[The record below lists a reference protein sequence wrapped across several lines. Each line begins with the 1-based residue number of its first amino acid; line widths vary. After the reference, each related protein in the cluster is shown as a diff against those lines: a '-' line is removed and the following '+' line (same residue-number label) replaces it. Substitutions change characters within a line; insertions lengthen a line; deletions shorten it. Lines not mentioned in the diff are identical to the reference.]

1 MLFDF
6 SRHRSP
12 SFEHAFSFLQECVH
26 AFLLVFGRKQEIEA
40 LAFHG
45 QAFRQ
50 RRLESLEHRLLG
62 QANRKRRL
70 GGDLPGD
77 ALRDLDRH
85 LGRHDLVDDAELV
98 GALGAHRGAR
108 QHDLHRDVLAG
119 GARPALG
126 PASARDDAQ
135 VDLRLAEARAV
146 AGDDQ
151 VTHQRHLAAAAQ
163 RVAVDRRDQRLL
175 DAGERRP
182 AARLIAQELVDPYG
196 RVADDLRI
204 SVTDRCNFRCIY
216 CMPAEGL
223 KWLAREDI
231 LRFEEIVRLARIFV
245 ERYGVRTIR
254 ITGGEPLVRVKLEE
268 LIGMIN
274 AIDPTLDITMTTNG
288 VLLRQ
293 KAQALKDAGLKRI
306 NISLDTLR
314 MDTFKDMARSE
325 AFERVMDGITASREA
340 GLWPIKLNMVV
351 MSGHNDDEVVDFARL
366 ARSEGY
372 EVRFIEFMPLDG
384 DNIWT
389 NGQVVPSRRIQEQ
402 IEDLFPLEPVVD
414 TRPGPATRYRF
425 ADGAVGGVGFI
436 SSVSQ
441 AFCTT
446 CNRVR
451 LTAEGGLRTCLFSL
465 HETPL
470 RDLMRSGVSDDHLG
484 SVIEAAI
491 WRKEE
496 GHLINKPGFIK
507 PAKSMSQIGG

>member
-1 MLFDF
+1 M
-6 SRHRSP
+6 P
-12 SFEHAFSFLQECVH
+12 
-26 AFLLVFGRKQEIEA
+26 
-40 LAFHG
+40 
-45 QAFRQ
+45 
-50 RRLESLEHRLLG
+50 
-62 QANRKRRL
+62 NR
-70 GGDLPGD
+70 
-77 ALRDLDRH
+77 
-85 LGRHDLVDDAELV
+85 
-98 GALGAHRGAR
+98 
-108 QHDLHRDVLAG
+108 
-119 GARPALG
+119 
-126 PASARDDAQ
+126 
-135 VDLRLAEARAV
+135 
-146 AGDDQ
+146 
-151 VTHQRHLAAAAQ
+151 
-163 RVAVDRRDQRLL
+163 RLL
-175 DAGERRP
+175 DS
-182 AARLIAQELVDPYG
+182 YG

-231 LRFEEIVRLARIFV
+231 LRYEEIVRLARIFV

-293 KAQALKDAGLKRI
+293 KALVLRDAGLKRI

-325 AFERVMDGITASREA
+325 AFDRVMDGITAAREA

-351 MSGHNDDEVVDFARL
+351 MKGHNDEEVVDFARL
-366 ARSEGY
+366 AHREGY

-389 NGQVVPSRRIQEQ
+389 NEQVVPSRRIQEQ
-402 IEDLFPLEPVVD
+402 IEDQFPLEPVVD
-414 TRPGPATRYRF
+414 IRPGPATRYRF
-425 ADGAVGGVGFI
+425 ADGAAGGIGFI

-446 CNRVR
+446 CNRIR

-470 RDLMRSGVSDDHLG
+470 RELMRSGVSDDHLG
-484 SVIEAAI
+484 SVLEAAI

>member
-1 MLFDF
+1 MP
-6 SRHRSP
+6 R
-12 SFEHAFSFLQECVH
+12 
-26 AFLLVFGRKQEIEA
+26 
-40 LAFHG
+40 
-45 QAFRQ
+45 
-50 RRLESLEHRLLG
+50 
-62 QANRKRRL
+62 
-70 GGDLPGD
+70 
-77 ALRDLDRH
+77 
-85 LGRHDLVDDAELV
+85 
-98 GALGAHRGAR
+98 
-108 QHDLHRDVLAG
+108 
-119 GARPALG
+119 
-126 PASARDDAQ
+126 
-135 VDLRLAEARAV
+135 
-146 AGDDQ
+146 
-151 VTHQRHLAAAAQ
+151 
-163 RVAVDRRDQRLL
+163 RLL
-175 DAGERRP
+175 DS
-182 AARLIAQELVDPYG
+182 YG
-196 RVADDLRI
+196 RIADDLRI

-245 ERYGVRTIR
+245 DRYGVRTIR

-268 LIGMIN
+268 LVGMIN

-293 KAQALKDAGLKRI
+293 KAQALKEAGLKRI

-314 MDTFKDMARSE
+314 MDTFKDMARSD
-325 AFERVMDGITASREA
+325 AFDRVMDGITAAREA
-340 GLWPIKLNMVV
+340 GLWPIKL
-351 MSGHNDDEVVDFARL
+351 
-366 ARSEGY
+366 
-372 EVRFIEFMPLDG
+372 
-384 DNIWT
+384 
-389 NGQVVPSRRIQEQ
+389 VVPSRRIQEQ
-402 IEDLFPLEPVVD
+402 IEDQFPLVPFED
-414 TRPGPATRYRF
+414 TRPGPATRYTF
-425 ADGAVGGVGFI
+425 ADGAAGGVGFI

-484 SVIEAAI
+484 SVIETAI